1 MNVLRA
7 VRYNGEL
14 PEIYKIYTYNTVVT
28 CDVWYFDRS
37 NQVKTLRLFA
47 EKERKK
53 NQGIYVQF
61 FGEHRFFTIK
71 IFTNQISFL

>member
-53 NQGIYVQF
+53 NQGIMY
-61 FGEHRFFTIK
+61 
-71 IFTNQISFL
+71 NFLASTDFLQLKYL